1 MSVLVNEVGDCPA
14 YGTLVVPV
22 AWRTHVEEDRGIDEV
37 IQDAEEDVPAS
48 ALRNAEL
55 DEVEHA
61 AGDGVARR
69 LEGRGR
75 DRRRPSSVV
84 AHGGHVLDDDE
95 GRSEYLGR
103 PRGAQVQG
111 IAGVRPPRVVVQ
123 VRVTLAGWPCQQ
135 EVHLPHLAS
144 DLALGSGSAGAE

>member
-1 MSVLVNEVGDCPA
+1 
-14 YGTLVVPV
+14 VPV

-37 IQDAEEDVPAS
+37 IQDAEEDVPVS
-48 ALRNAEL
+48 ALRNAEP
-55 DEVEHA
+55 DEVEDA
-61 AGDGVARR
+61 TSDGVAHR

-75 DRRRPSSVV
+75 DRHDLSFVV
-84 AHGGHVLDDDE
+84 AHRGHVLDEEE

-103 PRGAQVQG
+103 PRRAQVQR

-123 VRVTLAGWPCQQ
+123 VRMTLAGWPCQQ
-135 EVHLPHLAS
+135 EVHLTHLAS